1 MALPSDFERVLRLYP
16 DDCQPISVEPLV
28 GHDGFSGAKIWRLT
42 TPRGPLG
49 LRKWPHEHPSP
60 PRLEFIQA
68 VLWHVD
74 QEGFHLVPV
83 PLETHHR
90 HGYVRHAGHL
100 WELAP
105 WLPGMAN
112 YRQNPSPARL
122 QNAMIALAQFHQ
134 AARSFPLPDTG
145 PSRSPGILER
155 LERLQWLI
163 SSGAL
168 EIGQAVAA
176 EPWPEAAL
184 RARRLLELFPL
195 VAAEIAPELTLAAT
209 IEVHLQPCIRD
220 IWHAHVLFV
229 RDEVRGLIDF
239 GSLRPENV
247 AADIARL
254 LGSLAGDESSDW
266 QRGLRAYQS
275 VRQLSEDELRLVST
289 FDRSTV
295 LMGGIQWLEWIYVEH
310 REFANRA
317 AVLARLDE
325 FIARLSHLTERPK

>member
-1 MALPSDFERVLRLYP
+1 MALPSDIERVLRLYP
-16 DDCQPISVEPLV
+16 EDCQPISFEPFV
-28 GHDGFSGAKIWRLT
+28 AHDGFSGAKIWRLT
-42 TPRGPLG
+42 SPRGSLC
-49 LRKWPHEHPSP
+49 LRKWPNEHPSA

-105 WLPGMAN
+105 WLPGTADF
-112 YRQNPSPARL
+112 RQNPSPVRL
-122 QNAMIALAQFHQ
+122 QNALRALALFHQ
-134 AARSFPLPDTG
+134 AARSFPLPDPG
-145 PSRSPGILER
+145 PSKSPGIVER
-155 LERLQWLI
+155 LERLQGLV
-163 SSGAL
+163 SAGAL
-168 EIGQAVAA
+168 QIGQAIRD
-176 EPWPEAAL
+176 EPWPEVAS
-184 RARRLLELFPL
+184 RARRLLALFPL
-195 VAAEIAPELTLAAT
+195 AAAEIARELTLAAR
-209 IEVHLQPCIRD
+209 IEVQLQPCIRD
-220 IWHAHVLFV
+220 IWYAHVLFQE
-229 RDEVRGLIDF
+229 DEVSGVIDF
-239 GSLRPENV
+239 GSLRPENI
-247 AADIARL
+247 AADMARL

-266 QRGLRAYQS
+266 QQGLRAYQT
-275 VRQLSEDELRLVST
+275 VRQLSEDELQLVST

-325 FIARLSHLTERPK
+325 FIARLAHLTERLK